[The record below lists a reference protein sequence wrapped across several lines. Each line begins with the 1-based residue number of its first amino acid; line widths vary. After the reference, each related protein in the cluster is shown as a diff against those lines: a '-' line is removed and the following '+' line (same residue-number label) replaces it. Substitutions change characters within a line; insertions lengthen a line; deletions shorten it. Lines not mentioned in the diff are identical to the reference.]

1 MCRWMGSHFHEKY
14 KKLSCVTSP
23 LILLSQSYQRTVD
36 FFVLSFLVCVKTTVD
51 LQNALLASGAPWI
64 VDKLI
69 QASFLQLI

>member
-14 KKLSCVTSP
+14 KKSSCVTSP
-23 LILLSQSYQRTVD
+23 LILLLQSYQRTVNL
-36 FFVLSFLVCVKTTVD
+36 LSSVCVKTTVD